1 MREPDFLQAACHG
14 GEMPAIWG
22 ARVAGVVE
30 LGLKT
35 KAYGQSYARYDTVG
49 LLGSLLFGLVDQG
62 CNHQIA
68 ANI

>member
-1 MREPDFLQAACHG
+1 MQEPFFQQATCHS
-14 GEMPAIWG
+14 GEMPAIWSI
-22 ARVAGVVE
+22 RVAGVVE

-35 KAYGQSYARYDTVG
+35 KAYDQSYARYDIVI